1 MAVQTRTTLAGF
13 FNTGDKPTETQFGHL
28 IDSSFNLN
36 DGGTVNA
43 ACDIALA
50 GLGTLKG
57 PLREVIRQSAD
68 DNTALDLTVAQS
80 GALILFDEDEE
91 YEITLPSITTAQIGV
106 HYDFLVTVAD
116 ADGSRKVQAKFD
128 DDLIQGGVFVSFET
142 ATATNPTSTKNFI
155 ATGAATHAITL
166 DEDLT
171 NGAGGVGSQFTC
183 TAVLAGNTTDG
194 GGDKAVWQIQGHV
207 IQNAENGTGAA
218 IFSDT

>member
-1 MAVQTRTTLAGF
+1 MAIQARTTLAGY

-28 IDSSFNLN
+28 IDSALNLN

-57 PLREVIRQSAD
+57 PLREVIRQNDD

-80 GALILFDEDEE
+80 GALILFDKAAE
-91 YEITLPSITTAQIGV
+91 YTITLPAITTAQIGV

-116 ADGSRKVQAKFD
+116 ANDPRKVQAKYD

-142 ATATNPTSTKNFI
+142 ATSGTPTSTKNFI
-155 ATGAATHAITL
+155 ATGAATHAIVL
-166 DEDLT
+166 DEDLD
-171 NGAGGVGSQFTC
+171 NSCGGVGSQFTC

-207 IQNAENGTGAA
+207 INNAEDDNGTA